1 MNRKTW
7 KDLKKGDT
15 IYVIRKDKKSKLY
28 KISKTK
34 VVKVIKNP
42 EYIIGSGYVEVKYA
56 TKQYLIAKDNSTS
69 FSKKFIKEFYFT
81 TEEEAIDML
90 DSVLC
95 DYKCELE
102 RKMNKIVDLIVDIDN
117 FRETF

>member
-15 IYVIRKDKKSKLY
+15 IYVIRKDNKSKLY

-34 VVKVIKNP
+34 VVKVINN
-42 EYIIGSGYVEVKYA
+42 IIDIGYVEVKYA
-56 TKQYLIAKDNSTS
+56 KKQYLIAKDNSTS
-69 FSKKFIKEFYFT
+69 HSKKFTKEFYFT
-81 TEEEAIDML
+81 TEEEAIDAL
-90 DSVLC
+90 DSILC
-95 DYKCELE
+95 DYKDEIEEKVHKLIE
-102 RKMNKIVDLIVDIDN
+102 LIVDIDN